1 MSGRTRIMKKVLL
14 LAGLSVFL
22 CLATT
27 HADTVVL
34 NSGRSVKG
42 KIVEETA
49 DEVVI
54 KQESGVTTR
63 ISRDDIV
70 EIVRAEDLEKEYQ
83 AKLAEV
89 KPEDTRALIELA
101 AWCKEHSLKKQQQ
114 ELLEQIL
121 KLEPNNA
128 DAKRELSL
136 LKGELPEKKK
146 GTEKEPD
153 GITFAPGAGEKAKDK
168 KGEPGSK
175 KSPKIWKDDD
185 KKAKAKKNG
194 KSKVQPPLG
203 GSSKGTGGRSPVNG
217 STLTAGGA
225 TFDLIVPASYNSSKP
240 NPLMIV
246 YSGVEG
252 RKQMTQNL
260 LQLRGRTGTGHI
272 IFAVLDGRSS
282 SASHGAAVIDELR
295 SKYNIDNDKTYL
307 LSESAGTRAGLQLGF
322 ELRQSYFAAFW
333 ANDVTCAG
341 KPKLK
346 ASQLGFKPHGNSG
359 PGGNFSA
366 ARAIVAGMKE
376 AGYRLPKDAPYSGP
390 GAGTHGDPQ
399 QFKAALKFF
408 PGKSRN

>member
-1 MSGRTRIMKKVLL
+1 MRKTVLL
-14 LAGLSVFL
+14 AVICTALVLVTAYG
-22 CLATT
+22 
-27 HADTVVL
+27 DTIVL
-34 NSGRSVKG
+34 NSGRSVRG
-42 KIVEETA
+42 RIIEETA
-49 DEVVI
+49 DDVVI

-63 ISRDDIV
+63 INRDDIV
-70 EIVRAEDLEKEYQ
+70 EIVRAEDLEKEYKS
-83 AKLAEV
+83 KLAKV
-89 KPEDTRALIELA
+89 KPEDTRALMELA
-101 AWCKEHSLKKQQQ
+101 AWCKEHSLKKQQR

-121 KLEPNNA
+121 KLEPENA
-128 DAKRELSL
+128 DAKREMSL
-136 LKGELPEKKK
+136 LKGELPEKKNE
-146 GTEKEPD
+146 EKESD
-153 GITFAPGAGEKAKDK
+153 GITFAPGNGESTKNK

-175 KSPKIWKDDD
+175 KSPKIWKDDE
-185 KKAKAKKNG
+185 KKVKAKKKG

-217 STLTAGGA
+217 TTFTAGGA

-240 NPLMIV
+240 NPMMIV

-333 ANDVTCAG
+333 ANDVTCSG
-341 KPKLK
+341 KPKKK
-346 ASQLGFKPHGNSG
+346 ASELGFKPHGNSG
-359 PGGNFSA
+359 PGGNFPA

-390 GAGTHGDPQ
+390 GAGVHGDQQ
-399 QFKAALKFF
+399 QFIAALKFF